1 MPLRYNWRRGSP
13 SKGKQLFDLACDIL
27 TESSIKSADS
37 RRLKMSVPQ
46 ITFTYEGVEDLLGLI
61 DRVEK
66 INMENTYET
75 IIDLTRQ
82 RKTSRKTPHPRVME
96 VHDSPERSD
105 NRLARDNTSSIIGCQ
120 DLEGDSPRWDHSSA
134 QRKQHI
140 ANNGSGEGRKLDH
153 KQDTHADAYSKLE
166 KALSLIAEQ
175 KYFEA
180 VGSLMVVKDSVSAF
194 QDATNERY
202 KIYLTAST
210 YIGIIYWLN
219 GNMDLSLH
227 TLLQTL
233 NLCGEL
239 GRKGDQDSLL

>member
-1 MPLRYNWRRGSP
+1 M
-13 SKGKQLFDLACDIL
+13 FDLACDIL

-46 ITFTYEGVEDLLGLI
+46 IAFTYEGVEDLLGLI

-75 IIDLTRQ
+75 VINITRQ
-82 RKTSRKTPHPRVME
+82 RKTLRETPHPRVVE
-96 VHDSPERSD
+96 VHDSTERSD
-105 NRLARDNTSSIIGCQ
+105 KRSARDKTSSIIGCE

-140 ANNGSGEGRKLDH
+140 ANDSSEEGRKLDH
-153 KQDTHADAYSKLE
+153 KQDTYADAYSKLE
-166 KALSLIAEQ
+166 EGLSLIAEQ

-180 VGSLMVVKDSVSAF
+180 VGSLMTVKDSVSAF
-194 QDATNERY
+194 QSATNERC

-210 YIGIIYWLN
+210 YIGIVYWLN
-219 GNMDLSLH
+219 GNMDLSLQTLLH
-227 TLLQTL
+227 TLE
-233 NLCGEL
+233 LCEEM